1 MNFKITKRILS
12 FVCAT
17 ALCVSAAFV
26 GTGVQA
32 QEPLSGESIYSNNG
46 DVYISGT
53 IKEGAKA
60 ATVLA
65 VKKGV
70 SFDQISNGD
79 IYYADELTNTDGKFA
94 FKFHIDNSLDGF
106 DTYVYDGDTS
116 IKKLEDYAGSMYIAT
131 NIDIKTYA
139 ESLDYDINVAF
150 NNIFGYNTDDLKIY
164 TAVYDKNNMLI
175 NVLTPDI
182 YFDESGQ
189 GTANVKLALEQL
201 TDRASY
207 VKLFVW
213 KDTMPITDDT
223 KVDDRLNVD
232 EYNKITQDSFYGVDS
247 PEIYYGGRW
256 LKDDSTGLMKSNWQ
270 RPYVRVKL
278 TYTEGQTVKFRFKKS
293 SAAVIWYVNGKFL
306 ESDKIPN
313 DSKEYQSRC
322 ALGHSWNDDPSDPE
336 YTLINVTNALNEGM
350 NEIIFMVDSETAQAE
365 FSGIKI
371 SGVTAD
377 RPMYVYK
384 PNEKP
389 LKMMIIGDSITSA
402 GSGYAVMTPMIL
414 DADFVN
420 ISRSAIA
427 LRDGKSYFGGDGAK
441 YGMESRFNYYESI
454 SGSNVPNGSTPFDF
468 ENDDCDIICV
478 NLGTNDRLTGTIDSD
493 DSIDFMN
500 RYKSFIGGLHTK
512 YPNAQIVIIRPF
524 NGGAEAT
531 DARKAENA
539 NRGAIFAK
547 MYSDGAFDADYLHYW
562 DTSALDLPYIY
573 NPSAGDIALHPTYI
587 GHQMIT
593 KEFIKY
599 LTSEGLVEKCNVDK
613 VNFDDL
619 QASAHYGAA
628 WQGK

>member
-26 GTGVQA
+26 GMGVQA

-79 IYYADELTNTDGKFA
+79 IYYVDELTNTDGKFA
-94 FKFHIDNSLDGF
+94 FKFHTDNSLDGF
-106 DTYVYDGDTS
+106 DIYVYDGDTS

-150 NNIFGYNTDDLKIY
+150 NNIFGYDVSNVKVY
-164 TAVYDKNNMLI
+164 TAIYDDNDVLL
-175 NVLTPDI
+175 NVLLPDI
-182 YFDESGQ
+182 YFNSDNE
-189 GTANVKLALEQL
+189 AKINIRLALEQL
-201 TDRASY
+201 TNRASY
-207 VKLFVW
+207 VKLFAW
-213 KDTMPITDDT
+213 NDMKPLTNDTN
-223 KVDDRLNVD
+223 VADRLNVD
-232 EYNKITQDSFYGVDS
+232 EYTKITEDSFYGVDS

-293 SAAVIWYVNGKFL
+293 RAAVMWYVNGKFL
-306 ESDKIPN
+306 ESDKIPS

-322 ALGHSWNDDPSDPE
+322 ALGHSWNDDPSDSA
-336 YTLINVTNALNEGM
+336 YTLINVTKALNEGM
-350 NEIIFMVDSETAQAE
+350 NEIIFMVDSETAQTE

-402 GSGYAVMTPMIL
+402 GSGYAVMVPLIL
-414 DADFVN
+414 DADFAN

-441 YGMESRFNYYESI
+441 YGMESRFDFYESI
-454 SGSNVPNGSTPFDF
+454 GSANEPNGSTPFNFDA
-468 ENDDCDIICV
+468 DDCDIICV
-478 NLGTNDRLTGTIDSD
+478 NLGTNDHLTSGVDSD
-493 DSIDFMN
+493 DSKDFMD
-500 RYKSFIGGLHTK
+500 RYKNFISKIHNN
-512 YPNAQIVIIRPF
+512 YPNAEIVIIRPF

-531 DARKAENA
+531 DSRKIENA
-539 NRGAIFAK
+539 NRSDIFAK
-547 MYSDGAFDADYLHYW
+547 MKNDGAFDADYLHYW
-562 DTSALDLPYIY
+562 DTSSLDLPYIN
-573 NPSAGDIALHPTYI
+573 NPSNGDVALHPTYI
-587 GHQMIT
+587 GHQMIA
-593 KEFIKY
+593 KELVKFLID
-599 LTSEGLVEKCNVDK
+599 EGLAEKCDVDS

-628 WQGK
+628 WQG

>member
-1 MNFKITKRILS
+1 MNFKIIKRILS

-17 ALCVSAAFV
+17 AF
-26 GTGVQA
+26 
-32 QEPLSGESIYSNNG
+32 
-46 DVYISGT
+46 
-53 IKEGAKA
+53 
-60 ATVLA
+60 
-65 VKKGV
+65 
-70 SFDQISNGD
+70 
-79 IYYADELTNTDGKFA
+79 
-94 FKFHIDNSLDGF
+94 
-106 DTYVYDGDTS
+106 
-116 IKKLEDYAGSMYIAT
+116 
-131 NIDIKTYA
+131 
-139 ESLDYDINVAF
+139 
-150 NNIFGYNTDDLKIY
+150 
-164 TAVYDKNNMLI
+164 
-175 NVLTPDI
+175 
-182 YFDESGQ
+182 
-189 GTANVKLALEQL
+189 
-201 TDRASY
+201 
-207 VKLFVW
+207 
-213 KDTMPITDDT
+213 MPITDAT

-278 TYTEGQTVKFRFKKS
+278 TYTEGQTIKFRFKKS
-293 SAAVIWYVNGKFL
+293 SAAVMWYVNGKFL

-322 ALGHSWNDDPSDPE
+322 ALGHSWNDDPSDSE
-336 YTLINVTNALNEGM
+336 YTLINVTKALNEGM
-350 NEIIFMVDSETAQAE
+350 NEIIFMVDSQEAQAE

-427 LRDGKSYFGGDGAK
+427 LRDGKSYFGGEGAQ

-454 SGSNVPNGSTPFDF
+454 SESDVPNGSTPFDF

-478 NLGTNDRLTGTIDSD
+478 SLGTNDRLTGTLDSD

-573 NPSAGDIALHPTYI
+573 NPSEGDIALHPTYI

-593 KEFIKY
+593 KELIKY

-628 WQGK
+628 WQGE